1 MRRSD
6 VRVAVL
12 RMEGTNGEEEM
23 ARAWRG
29 AGARAEFVHLKEL
42 ESRRRLL
49 GEFHALAFRAAGQK
63 QKQEAGFSAGDYVRA
78 GAVMAARLRAL
89 APDLKRFAEAGKL
102 LLGVCNGFQIMVE
115 LGLLPGDGTPGEPRA
130 ALAVNSSGRFECR
143 PTRVR
148 PEGRCD
154 FTRELPRG
162 PLQMVVAH
170 GEGRLLF
177 DRPST
182 LRRVEEEGLV
192 AFRYVAPRGV
202 GQCGWRPPQG
212 VERNRERSPLPPSP
226 PYPWNPSGTTRAIA
240 GLRNPAGNVLGLM
253 PHPERVAE
261 AWTHGDWTW
270 GGRRAGDGAPL
281 FASAVGAL
289 AKRF

>member
-1 MRRSD
+1 MKRSGI
-6 VRVAVL
+6 RVAVL
-12 RMEGTNGEEEM
+12 RMEGTNCEEEM

-42 ESRRRLL
+42 ESRKRSLE
-49 GEFHALAFRAAGQK
+49 EFHALVFPG
-63 QKQEAGFSAGDYVRA
+63 GFSAGDYVRA

-89 APDLKRFAEAGKL
+89 APDLKRFVESGKL
-102 LLGVCNGFQIMVE
+102 VLGVCNGFQVMVE

-130 ALAVNSSGRFECR
+130 ALAVNSSGKFECR
-143 PTRVR
+143 HTRVR

-154 FTRELPRG
+154 FTRALPRR
-162 PLQMVVAH
+162 PLQMPVAH

-182 LRRVEEEGLV
+182 LRRVEEEGQV
-192 AFRYVAPRGV
+192 AFRYAWSGRGD
-202 GQCGWRPPQG
+202 
-212 VERNRERSPLPPSP
+212 P

-261 AWTHGDWTW
+261 PWTHGDWTW

-289 AKRF
+289 AQRF

>member
-1 MRRSD
+1 MKRGD

-29 AGARAEFVHLKEL
+29 AGARAEFIHLKEL
-42 ESRRRLL
+42 ESRKRLL
-49 GEFHALAFRAAGQK
+49 EEFHALAFPG
-63 QKQEAGFSAGDYVRA
+63 GFSAGDYVRA

-89 APDLKRFAEAGKL
+89 APDLRRFVEEGKAV
-102 LLGVCNGFQIMVE
+102 LGVCNGFQVMVE
-115 LGLLPGDGTPGEPRA
+115 AGLLPGDGTPGEPRA

-143 PTRVR
+143 PALVR
-148 PEGRCD
+148 PEGRSD
-154 FTRELPRG
+154 FTRALPRG
-162 PLQMVVAH
+162 RPLQMVVAH

-182 LRRVEEEGLV
+182 LQEVEEGGQV
-192 AFRYVAPRGV
+192 AFRYTWPGRGD
-202 GQCGWRPPQG
+202 
-212 VERNRERSPLPPSP
+212 P

-261 AWTHGDWTW
+261 VWTHGDWTW
-270 GGRRAGDGAPL
+270 GGRRAGDGGGL